1 MMSFAQPAPADRQL
15 PRGHLIVLNRSF
27 RRTPEAENKSPR
39 TIEAYTDAVRLLA
52 TYCKAHGHRLVVGEL
67 QRADIQAFIADQLA
81 RWKPATAHNRYRGL
95 NAFFKWAVAEG
106 DLEVSPM
113 GGMRPPQLPEQP
125 VEVVGPEHLARLLKA
140 CEGRDFTS
148 RRDTAVILL
157 LVDTGMRRA
166 ECAGM
171 TLDDVDLDQRIVWVL
186 GKGRRPRALPIG
198 RKTAQALD
206 RYLRVRDEHRLGHL
220 PRLWVGRNGPMTPS
234 GVYQVVHDRAR
245 AAGLPAIHPHQLRH
259 AFATSWL
266 AEGGNENELM
276 LVAGWKSRTMID
288 RYTKATAV
296 ERARASHARLSPAD
310 RL

>member
-1 MMSFAQPAPADRQL
+1 MSSMLPAGIGRQL
-15 PRGHLIVLNRSF
+15 PRGHLLVLNRSF
-27 RRTPEAENKSPR
+27 RRTLEAENKSPR

-52 TYCKAHGHRLVVGEL
+52 TYCQAHGHPLLAGEL
-67 QRADIQAFIADQLA
+67 KREHIQAFIADQLA

-95 NAFFKWAVAEG
+95 HAFFKWAVAEG
-106 DLEVSPM
+106 DLEASPM

-125 VEVVGPEHLARLLKA
+125 VEAVRAEHLARLLKA

-166 ECAGM
+166 ECVRM
-171 TLDDVDLDQRIVWVL
+171 SIDDVDLDQRIVWVL

-206 RYLRVRDEHRLGHL
+206 RYLRVRERHRLAHL
-220 PRLWVGRNGPMTPS
+220 PHVWVGRNGAMTPS
-234 GVYQVVHDRAR
+234 GIYQIVHDRAR
-245 AAGLPAIHPHQLRH
+245 AAGLPPMHPHQLRH

-266 AEGGNENELM
+266 AEGGNETSSCWWP
-276 LVAGWKSRTMID
+276 AG
-288 RYTKATAV
+288 
-296 ERARASHARLSPAD
+296 SPES
-310 RL
+310 

>member
-1 MMSFAQPAPADRQL
+1 MSSIRPVPGDRQL
-15 PRGHLIVLNRSF
+15 PRGHLLVLNRSF
-27 RRTPEAENKSPR
+27 RRTLEAENKSPR

-52 TYCKAHGHRLVVGEL
+52 TYCQAHGHPLLAGEL
-67 QRADIQAFIADQLA
+67 RREHLQEFIADQLA
-81 RWKPATAHNRYRGL
+81 RWKPATAHNRCRGVY
-95 NAFFKWAVAEG
+95 AFLKWAVTEG
-106 DLEVSPM
+106 DLETNPM
-113 GGMRPPQLPEQP
+113 QGMRPPQLAEQP
-125 VEVVGPEHLARLLKA
+125 VEVVGPERLARLLKI
-140 CEGRDFTS
+140 CEGRDFPS
-148 RRDTAVILL
+148 RRDSAIILL

-206 RYLRVRDEHRLGHL
+206 RYRRVREGHRLAHL
-220 PRLWVGRNGPMTPS
+220 PQLWVGRNGPMTPS

-245 AAGLPAIHPHQLRH
+245 AAGLLAMHPHQLRH

-276 LVAGWKSRTMID
+276 LVAGWRSRTMID

>member
-1 MMSFAQPAPADRQL
+1 MPDPRPASLAGSL
-15 PRGHLIVLNRSF
+15 PRGHLLALNRSF
-27 RRTPEAENKSPR
+27 CRTLEAENKSPR
-39 TIEAYTDAVRLLA
+39 TIEAYTDAVRLLT
-52 TYCKAHGHRLVVGEL
+52 TYCQAHGHPILAGKLRREH
-67 QRADIQAFIADQLA
+67 IQDFIADQLA

-95 NAFFKWAVAEG
+95 HAFFKWAVAEG
-106 DLEVSPM
+106 DLTASPM
-113 GGMRPPQLPEQP
+113 DGMKPPQLPEQP
-125 VEVVGPEHLARLLKA
+125 VDVVRAEHLTRLLKA

-148 RRDTAVILL
+148 RRDTAIVLV

-166 ECAGM
+166 ECVSM

-186 GKGRRPRALPIG
+186 GKGRRPRALPVG

-206 RYLRVRDEHRLGHL
+206 RYLRAREGHRLAHL
-220 PRLWVGRNGPMTPS
+220 PHLWVGRNGPMTPS

-245 AAGLPAIHPHQLRH
+245 AAELPAMHPHQLRH

-276 LVAGWKSRTMID
+276 LVAGWKSRIMID

-296 ERARASHARLSPAD
+296 ERARASHARLSPGD